1 MECDPKGVNPRV
13 DLCRQAGVK
22 SYPTWVIN
30 GQTREGVLT
39 LYKLAEMSRFQYEAK
54 PPK

>member
-1 MECDPKGVNPRV
+1 MECDAKGAHPRT

-22 SYPTWVIN
+22 AYPTWVIN

-39 LYKLAEMSRFQYEAK
+39 LDQLAEMSKFRYEAK
-54 PPK
+54 AAK